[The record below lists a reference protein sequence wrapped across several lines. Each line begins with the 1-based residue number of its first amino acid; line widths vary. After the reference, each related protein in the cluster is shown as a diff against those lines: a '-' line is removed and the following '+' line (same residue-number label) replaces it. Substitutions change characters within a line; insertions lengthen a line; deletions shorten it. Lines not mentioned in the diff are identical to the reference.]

1 MILKLLRFLPKKL
14 ISYFVGQLVHFQF
27 PNPIGSLSVK
37 WFAKKYKINLEEAEK
52 DLDDYKTIGD
62 LFTRKLKPGVRSIG
76 DGAIHPC
83 DSLLT
88 ENGIIRG
95 KTLIQAKSHFYK
107 TSEFLGKSQ
116 WADLFDEG
124 VFLTY
129 YLCPSDY
136 HRVHFPINGE
146 IIAARHISGTL
157 WPVNEY
163 SVKSTSNLFSI
174 NERFITLIK
183 SNLEHVA
190 VVMVGALNVGY
201 ITASYDSSFMLKAKR
216 KKMIDKIYEPKKPIK
231 RGDELGIFHMGST
244 VIVLYSKET
253 EVAKNYEGFE
263 HQTVQW
269 GKSLF
274 VK

>member
-1 MILKLLRFLPKKL
+1 MTLKLLRFLPKKL
-14 ISYFVGQLVHFQF
+14 ISYFVGRVVHFRF
-27 PNPIGSLSVK
+27 PNPIGPLSVK

-52 DLDDYKTIGD
+52 NLDDYKTIGA
-62 LFTRKLKPGVRSIG
+62 LFTRKLKPGVRTIE
-76 DGAIHPC
+76 DRAIHPS

-88 ENGIIRG
+88 ENGPIRG
-95 KTLIQAKSHFYK
+95 KTLIQAKSHFYN
-107 TSEFLGKSQ
+107 TSEFLGNSE
-116 WADLFDEG
+116 WGDLFNEG

-136 HRVHFPINGE
+136 HRVHCPINGE
-146 IIAARHISGTL
+146 VMAARYISGTL

-163 SVKSTSNLFSI
+163 SVKMTSNLFSI
-174 NERFITLIK
+174 NERFITLIR
-183 SNLEHVA
+183 SNLEYVA

-201 ITASYDSSFMLKAKR
+201 MTSSYDSDFVLKAKR
-216 KKMIDKIYEPKKPIK
+216 KKTINKTYEPKKPIK

-263 HQTVQW
+263 HRTVRW
-269 GKSLF
+269 GESLF